1 MTMKNAK
8 LNSLLIYCL
17 WLTTVVSMSVS
28 AKCTLI
34 STRTT
39 DANNINYVDPVYGRT
54 NIWNGAFDANR
65 GRLYLPVINITDE
78 SFQPNGTLLGSSIVP
93 FTAYGQEGGYDPEQV
108 LFRCDAA
115 DENQLYEI
123 YAVNGDNT
131 YSGMYEDGVTYGV
144 ERGYATYIRN
154 LVARVKNNSS
164 GQYFSRIWQ
173 YRSLTGLDRD
183 AQGRILVKAK
193 NFTDIT
199 VELFRI
205 GTVRGVVTTTY
216 GYNQPAAY
224 IAFGGPGLT
233 YPLEGRDPI
242 NHYPGFYANW
252 PGNISLYNQL
262 YTRRA
267 GGCAVTNVT
276 PYVLFPTVTIDEL
289 ARGVTR
295 EANIQINYRCQASA
309 NINGPA
315 VNANAIAFKID
326 SSNYLEARALGLLN
340 LDAVTHLV
348 SDGYGNNNVAK
359 GVGVTLVRSDG
370 VDQPFLH
377 FEYRTSLDAQYD
389 AKKDGW
395 RPLLGNQV
403 GSIDG
408 NYQYSDNYQV
418 IFSKLPGITPTAGK
432 YHAKAEVLI
441 RVQ

>member
-1 MTMKNAK
+1 M
-8 LNSLLIYCL
+8 
-17 WLTTVVSMSVS
+17 
-28 AKCTLI
+28 
-34 STRTT
+34 
-39 DANNINYVDPVYGRT
+39 
-54 NIWNGAFDANR
+54 
-65 GRLYLPVINITDE
+65 INITDE
-78 SFQPNGTLLGSSIVP
+78 SFQPVGTLLASSIVP
-93 FTAYGQEGGYDPEQV
+93 FIAYGQSVGYDPEQV

-115 DENQLYEI
+115 DENQLYEV
-123 YAVNGDNT
+123 YAVNGRDAF
-131 YSGMYEDGVTYGV
+131 SGMYEDGKHLGV
-144 ERGYATYIRN
+144 ERAYATYIDS
-154 LVARVKNNSS
+154 LMMRVKNNSS
-164 GQYFSRIWQ
+164 GQYFSKLWQ

-199 VELFRI
+199 VELFRHI
-205 GTVRGVVTTTY
+205 SGA
-216 GYNQPAAY
+216 GYVSSVYDYNKPAAY
-224 IAFGGPGLT
+224 IAFAGPGLT
-233 YPLEGRDPI
+233 YPLEGRDSQ
-242 NHYPGFYANW
+242 NHNPGFYSFW

-262 YTRRA
+262 YIRRA
-267 GGCAVTNVT
+267 GGCAVTSVT

-289 ARGVTR
+289 MRGVTR

-315 VNANAIAFKID
+315 VNANAIAFKIG

-377 FEYRTSLDAQYD
+377 FEFRTSLDAIYD

-408 NYQYSDNYQV
+408 SYQYSDNYQV
-418 IFSKLPGITPTAGK
+418 IFGKLPGITPTAGK

>member
-1 MTMKNAK
+1 MKYLK

-17 WLTTVVSMSVS
+17 WLITVVSMSVS
-28 AKCTLI
+28 AQCTKI
-34 STRTT
+34 S
-39 DANNINYVDPVYGRT
+39 NNTINPDNPYYVDPVYGRT
-54 NIWNGAFDANR
+54 NIWWGADDQNR
-65 GRLYLPVINITDE
+65 GMLNLPVINITDE
-78 SFQPNGTLLGSSIVP
+78 SFQPNGTLLASSIVP
-93 FTAYGQEGGYDPEQV
+93 FTTYGKNGGYDPEQV

-115 DENQLYEI
+115 DENELYEV
-123 YAVNGDNT
+123 YAVNGRDAF
-131 YSGMYEDGVTYGV
+131 SGMYEDGVYFGV
-144 ERGYATYIRN
+144 ERGYATYIDS
-154 LVARVKNNSS
+154 LVSRVKNNSS
-164 GQYFSRIWQ
+164 GQYFSRLWQ

-205 GTVRGVVTTTY
+205 VSGGGYVSSVY
-216 GYNQPAAY
+216 DYNQPAAY
-224 IAFGGPGLT
+224 IAFAGPGLT
-233 YPLEGRDPI
+233 YPLEGRDSI
-242 NHYPGFYANW
+242 SHNSGFSSTW

-262 YTRRA
+262 YIRRA

-289 ARGVTR
+289 TRGVTR

-315 VNANAIAFKID
+315 VNANAIAFKIG

-418 IFSKLPGITPTAGK
+418 IFGKLPGITPTAGK